1 MSANKYR
8 GEVPIRLDRVRTLKY
23 TFNAFA
29 EFEELTGQSIQATF
43 QNADNLGFGSLR
55 NLLWAGLTHEESS
68 LTIKK
73 VGELIELADGDN
85 LQAKIESITGC
96 VVKAVQYAFSDP
108 ADIPDEEEGDGGPKK
123 KAKK

>member
-29 EFEELTGQSIQATF
+29 EFEELTGSSIQTVF
-43 QNADNLGFGSLR
+43 QETENIGFGSLR
-55 NLLWAGLTHEESS
+55 NLLWAGLTHEDSS
-68 LTIKK
+68 LTVNK
-73 VGELIELADGDN
+73 VGDLIEFAEGNN
-85 LQAKIESITGC
+85 LTQKIESITGC
-96 VVKAVQYAFSDP
+96 VVKAVQYAFTDP
-108 ADIPDEEEGDGGPKK
+108 ADIPDEEAGEEAKK

>member
-29 EFEELTGQSIQATF
+29 EFEELTGNSIQTVF
-43 QNADNLGFGSLR
+43 ADPQNLGFGSIR
-55 NLLWAGLTHEESS
+55 NLLWAGLTHEDAS
-68 LTIKK
+68 LTVTK

-85 LQAKIESITGC
+85 LTKKIESITSS
-96 VVKAVQYAFSDP
+96 VVKAVQYAFADP
-108 ADIPDEEEGDGGPKK
+108 ADITKSEEGDTKK
-123 KAKK
+123 KAKG

>member
-29 EFEELTGQSIQATF
+29 EFEELTGSSIQTVF
-43 QNADNLGFGSLR
+43 QETANIGFGSLR
-55 NLLWAGLTHEESS
+55 NLLWAGLTHEDSS
-68 LTIKK
+68 LTVNN
-73 VGELIELADGDN
+73 VGDLIEFAEGNN
-85 LQAKIESITGC
+85 LTQKIESITGC
-96 VVKAVQYAFSDP
+96 VVKAVQYAFTDP
-108 ADIPDEEEGDGGPKK
+108 ADIPDEEDGEGAKK